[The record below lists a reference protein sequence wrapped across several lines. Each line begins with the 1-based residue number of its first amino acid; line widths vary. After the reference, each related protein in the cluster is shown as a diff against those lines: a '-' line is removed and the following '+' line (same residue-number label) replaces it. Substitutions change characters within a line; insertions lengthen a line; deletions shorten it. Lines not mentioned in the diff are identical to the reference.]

1 MTSQTVRPDAA
12 AGKTPTSDRPSRR
25 SERSPRTDGRRQRR
39 ARQIAYL
46 GCAGA
51 LGYGGLKLVWALGFN
66 VGLSDPGHYRADL
79 RATSGFTRFFDDWG
93 TPILAGL
100 AVVILLGLVYP
111 WGKGILRRPLRIL
124 AWLGSLMCV
133 VGVAG
138 LVLTIQYFAGALGS
152 DRLGDVSS
160 GTYLFVYL
168 CFTALGLA
176 FGATAWLTRR

>member
-1 MTSQTVRPDAA
+1 MTTQSVRSDAA
-12 AGKTPTSDRPSRR
+12 TGNAPTSDRPSRQTGQ
-25 SERSPRTDGRRQRR
+25 SPRIDGRQRR

-51 LGYGGLKLVWALGFN
+51 LGYGVVKLIWALGMN
-66 VGLSDPGHYRADL
+66 VGLSNPEHYRAAL
-79 RATSGFTRFFDDWG
+79 SATTGLTRFFDDWG

-100 AVVILLGLVYP
+100 GVVVLLGLVYP
-111 WGKGILRRPLRIL
+111 WGNGILRRPLRIL
-124 AWLGSLMCV
+124 AWLGSLIGI

-138 LVLTIQYFAGALGS
+138 LVLTIQYLAGALDS

-168 CFTALGLA
+168 CFTVLGLA

>member
-1 MTSQTVRPDAA
+1 MSQTVRPDTA
-12 AGKTPTSDRPSRR
+12 TPEMLTASPPSRN
-25 SERSPRTDGRRQRR
+25 SEHSPGTDGRRLRR
-39 ARQIAYL
+39 ARRTAYL

-51 LGYGGLKLVWALGFN
+51 LGYGVVKLVWALGFN
-66 VGLSDPGHYRADL
+66 VGLSDPDHYRTELA
-79 RATSGFTRFFDDWG
+79 ATTGFTRFFDDWG

-100 AVVILLGLVYP
+100 AVVVLLGLVYP
-111 WGKGILRRPLRIL
+111 WGNGVLRRPLRIL

-138 LVLTIQYFAGALGS
+138 VILTIQYFAGALDS

-168 CFTALGLA
+168 CFTVLGMA